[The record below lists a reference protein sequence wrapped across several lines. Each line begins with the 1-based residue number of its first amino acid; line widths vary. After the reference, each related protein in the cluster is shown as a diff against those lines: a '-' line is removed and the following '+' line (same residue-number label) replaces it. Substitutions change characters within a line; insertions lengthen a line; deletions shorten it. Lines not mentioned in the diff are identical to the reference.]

1 MPLEAPPQAPD
12 IHEARHRLGEVEA
25 LAVERELAVCDA
37 ADVEEIADEPRHV
50 PGLALDHGG
59 RLHRL
64 VARGIGDFQH
74 MSRRG
79 EGRERI
85 AQLVAEHRQELVLGA
100 ARGLYL
106 VHLPR
111 RRAGRHQR
119 AVQLI
124 DLAHCMHL
132 ELSLLTARELARGRG
147 ERGDRRRDAPADEER
162 CRESKHDRDRGS
174 AGKERKRVAERRER
188 HGSGDGE
195 RSRPAGERR
204 ARMHVIDRHPLRS
217 AAHARAAVRRAD
229 LPRELRRERLA
240 DAPRRIERARD
251 GDAPAIDER
260 EHRVGRRT
268 LRLEHALELDGVD
281 RHLEH
286 VAQLARAHHGEV
298 EADARP
304 ARHERDEKIGDH
316 RRAALEHVFHRVAAA
331 ERHLRVAL
339 VGAGGPCGGQRIGQH
354 RAV

>member
-1 MPLEAPPQAPD
+1 VIWSRRDPHRRGAQRHVMPLEAPPQAPD

-50 PGLALDHGG
+50 PRLALDHGC

-64 VARGIGDFQH
+64 VARRIGDFQH
-74 MSRRG
+74 VRGRG

-85 AQLVAEHRQELVLGA
+85 AQLVAEHRQEFVFGA
-100 ARGLYL
+100 ARRLHL

-188 HGSGDGE
+188 HGAGDGE
-195 RSRPAGERR
+195 
-204 ARMHVIDRHPLRS
+204 
-217 AAHARAAVRRAD
+217 
-229 LPRELRRERLA
+229 
-240 DAPRRIERARD
+240 
-251 GDAPAIDER
+251 
-260 EHRVGRRT
+260 
-268 LRLEHALELDGVD
+268 
-281 RHLEH
+281 
-286 VAQLARAHHGEV
+286 
-298 EADARP
+298 
-304 ARHERDEKIGDH
+304 
-316 RRAALEHVFHRVAAA
+316 
-331 ERHLRVAL
+331 
-339 VGAGGPCGGQRIGQH
+339 
-354 RAV
+354 